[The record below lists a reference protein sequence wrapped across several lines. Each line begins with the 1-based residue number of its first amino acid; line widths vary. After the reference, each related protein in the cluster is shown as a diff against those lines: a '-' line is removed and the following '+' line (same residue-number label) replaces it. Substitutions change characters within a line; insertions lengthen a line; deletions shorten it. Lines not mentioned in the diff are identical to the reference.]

1 MTGTGHCVPS
11 QWHCF
16 QERQQTAKAEMRRA
30 QERTFHQVRSGAVA
44 SFCEVFYSKKRL
56 IRPTHHSHNASRPP
70 EHKLWTK
77 QRVFPQCPHL
87 SLETFYGAIPCT
99 NPCIGP
105 VPAALLRRQYASTTI
120 EAGDSTNTS
129 PSTAMLPATPQYDV
143 PDTKSPD
150 SIRHGTR
157 RNTLCKL
164 VPVPRFQ
171 CTIPKDPTKHPPSRS
186 GGCCGGCA
194 RLSQP
199 APRVQRGAT
208 E

>member
-1 MTGTGHCVPS
+1 
-11 QWHCF
+11 
-16 QERQQTAKAEMRRA
+16 MRRA

-44 SFCEVFYSKKRL
+44 SFCEVFYSKK
-56 IRPTHHSHNASRPP
+56 NASLGPHITHTMLLGPRTQAVDETAGVSSVSAPELRNVLRCNTMYQSMYRSRP
-70 EHKLWTK
+70 
-77 QRVFPQCPHL
+77 
-87 SLETFYGAIPCT
+87 SGSA
-99 NPCIGP
+99 
-105 VPAALLRRQYASTTI
+105 PAPIRQYNNRGERQYKYITQYGHAPGNTTI
-120 EAGDSTNTS
+120 RRT
-129 PSTAMLPATPQYDV
+129 
-143 PDTKSPD
+143 DTKSPD

-164 VPVPRFQ
+164 VPVPRSQ